1 MTPRGI
7 ASSAKTARGRAGS
20 SAGAG
25 KNGGPAARLSGIDAA
40 RGLAL
45 LGMMA
50 THVFPTFESN
60 AQLSP
65 TWVGLVFSGRASAL
79 FAVLAGI
86 GLALSTGK
94 QQPLQGPQLWAAR
107 RGIALRALVVGAV
120 GLSIGGLEVNI
131 AIILVHYAVLFLCVL
146 PFLGMDVKRLL
157 VLAAGWVL
165 VSPALAFLLRPW
177 LLAAQ
182 PPLQLGHNP
191 KWEDLSTPAVLLGDL
206 FLTGYY
212 PVLQWIAYLLIG
224 LGIGRLALTTAA
236 VPFLLLAAGTAVAVL
251 AKWFSVVMMEDW
263 GGRAALQETLR
274 NPSYPLESLL
284 QVNLAGVDQT
294 GSAWWLASSA
304 PHSGTTLD
312 LLHTSGVA
320 AAVVG
325 VCLLLGR
332 LVQRIGLDVLL
343 PLRGAGAM
351 TLSFYTAHLCV
362 MASLYGQP
370 LPPGWTVAGVY
381 WAQAVAILVLG
392 GIFAAL
398 AWRGPLEW
406 VAHAANQLGRYQ
418 PTRVR

>member
-1 MTPRGI
+1 MTSRGT
-7 ASSAKTARGRAGS
+7 ASTSRS
-20 SAGAG
+20 SAGKIAG
-25 KNGGPAARLSGIDAA
+25 ARLTGIDAA

-50 THVFPTFESN
+50 THVFPTFESD
-60 AQLSP
+60 AQLTP

-79 FAVLAGI
+79 FALLAGI

-94 QQPLQGPQLWAAR
+94 QQPLHGPQLWAAR
-107 RGIALRALVVGAV
+107 RGIALRALVIGAV
-120 GLSIGGLEVNI
+120 GLSLGGLEVNI

-146 PFLGMDVKRLL
+146 PFLGLDVKHLL
-157 VLAAGWVL
+157 VLAAGWAL
-165 VSPALAFLLRPW
+165 VSPAVAFLLRPW
-177 LLAAQ
+177 LLTAE

-191 KWEDLSTPAVLLGDL
+191 MWEDLSTPAVLLGDL

-212 PVLQWIAYLLIG
+212 PVLQWITYVLIG
-224 LGIGRLALTTAA
+224 LAIGRMALTSAA
-236 VPFLLLAAGTAVAVL
+236 VPVLLLAVGSAVAVL
-251 AKWFSVVMMEDW
+251 AKWLSIVMMEDW
-263 GGRAALQETLR
+263 GGRAALQASLL

-325 VCLLLGR
+325 VFLILGR
-332 LVQRIGLDVLL
+332 LVQGSGLDILL

-370 LPPGWTVAGVY
+370 LPSGWTVEGVY
-381 WAQAVAILVLG
+381 WLQAAAILVLG

-418 PTRVR
+418 PARVR